1 MSEKTKEILVVLGCL
16 AFLAVMITA
25 IIVSSIQAQKTKN
38 LERTLVRDCTA
49 TGYQRVEKR
58 GSASFGVSASGNLVA
73 VPTDEIIIY
82 NEYLCPDGTKR
93 YAQ

>member
-1 MSEKTKEILVVLGCL
+1 MSEKVKEILVVIGCL
-16 AFLAVMITA
+16 VFLAAMIAA
-25 IIVSSIQAQKTKN
+25 IVFDSIQVQKTKD
-38 LERTLVRDCTA
+38 LERALVRNCTA

-58 GSASFGVSASGNLVA
+58 GSASFGLSTSGNLVA
-73 VPTDEIIIY
+73 VPTDEIIIH